1 MPQIKPEIETFAKIK
16 VIGSGGSGGN
26 AIGRMMSC
34 GIKGVN
40 FVAVNTDVQAL
51 HNNRASE
58 KIHIG
63 KVLTKGLGA
72 GMNPEIGKRAAE
84 ENKKEI
90 QEALSGSD
98 MVFITCG
105 LGGGTG
111 TGASPVIAE
120 IAREAGALTVAVVT
134 KPFSFEGSQRARVA
148 EEGLA
153 ELRDKVDTLI
163 VIPNDRLLTIIDK
176 KVSLLNAFEIVDDV
190 LRQAVQGIS
199 DLIIYPGI
207 INLDFADIKA
217 IMQDAGPA
225 IMGIGRATGE
235 NRAVEAARAAISSPL
250 LEFSIEGAKGI
261 LFNVSGGADVGML
274 EISEAAKTITET
286 ADPDAKIIFGAVVD
300 EKAKKGEVKITVI
313 ATGFSNHLRG
323 NVNQLTIEDKKS
335 AGSTIEIDK
344 RKAKKDKEQKDLL
357 ADDDGPMPTVYK
369 SPLPDEDE
377 WDVPAF
383 LRKKPK

>member
-1 MPQIKPEIETFAKIK
+1 
-16 VIGSGGSGGN
+16 
-26 AIGRMMSC
+26 
-34 GIKGVN
+34 
-40 FVAVNTDVQAL
+40 
-51 HNNRASE
+51 
-58 KIHIG
+58 
-63 KVLTKGLGA
+63 
-72 GMNPEIGKRAAE
+72 
-84 ENKKEI
+84 
-90 QEALSGSD
+90 

-111 TGASPVIAE
+111 TGASPVVAE
-120 IAREAGALTVAVVT
+120 IARETGALTVAVVT

-176 KVSLLNAFEIVDDV
+176 KVSLLNAFEIADDV

-225 IMGIGRATGE
+225 IMGVGRATGE

-261 LFNVSGGADVGML
+261 LFNVSGGSDIGML

-286 ADPDAKIIFGAVVD
+286 VDPDAKIIFGAVVD

-313 ATGFSNHLRG
+313 ATGFSNHSRG
-323 NVNQLTIEDKKS
+323 NVNQLTIEDKKN
-335 AGSTIEIDK
+335 AGSGIEIDR
-344 RKAKKDKEQKDLL
+344 RKAKKDKEQNPLT
-357 ADDDGPMPTVYK
+357 DDEGPMPTVYK